1 MKILEN
7 SGQEFEIIDYI
18 NSPPSP
24 AELRFL
30 ADKMGFRARDF
41 VRRKE
46 SIFKELDLKL
56 HLDDD
61 RLLFQ
66 YMSKNPKLIERP
78 IVVKGERAV
87 LGRPPEKIEEL
98 L

>member
-18 NSPPSP
+18 KLPPSP
-24 AELRFL
+24 AELQSL
-30 ADKMGFRARDF
+30 ATKMGFRARDF

-46 SIFKELDLKL
+46 SIFKELDLKP

-78 IVVKGERAV
+78 IVVKGEKAV
-87 LGRPPEKIEEL
+87 LGRPPEKIEKL

>member
-7 SGQEFEIIDYI
+7 SGQEFEIINYI

-24 AELRFL
+24 TELQSL
-30 ADKMGFRARDF
+30 ADKLGLRARDF
-41 VRRKE
+41 VRSKE
-46 SIFKELDLKL
+46 SIFKELDLKA

-66 YMSKNPKLIERP
+66 YMSERP
-78 IVVKGERAV
+78 IVVKGKKAV
-87 LGRPPEKIEEL
+87 LGRPPENIEKL